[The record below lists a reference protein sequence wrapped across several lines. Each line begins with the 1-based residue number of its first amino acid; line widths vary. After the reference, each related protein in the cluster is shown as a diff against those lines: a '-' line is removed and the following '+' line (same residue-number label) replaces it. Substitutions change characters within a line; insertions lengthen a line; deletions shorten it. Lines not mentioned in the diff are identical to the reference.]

1 MTMIIA
7 SYHYHYPHHHILL
20 GGEITHDDNSEAVYD
35 CEDEPN
41 ILSCD
46 F

>member
-1 MTMIIA
+1 MKPTMTMTIA
-7 SYHYHYPHHHILL
+7 SLSYLL